1 MTHQVDTL
9 EERALLSASAVLL
22 GSELRI
28 LTNADE
34 SIAFQLNANDP
45 TQAEILING
54 EVFEGAPTL
63 LVTSFSSL
71 LIEAGELD
79 NTINLATLSVATYTN
94 LTSIRVFSGDGHD
107 TITASPDIPTEIT
120 AGDGHDTITG
130 GGANDTIFG
139 EDGDDVILGGD
150 GDDSIDAG
158 DGEDVV
164 SGEGG
169 NDEIQGDDGNDTI
182 SGGDGDDT
190 IFGHDGADSLDGDAG
205 LDVIFG
211 DLGDDVVNGG
221 DDNDRIFG
229 GAGADILDGGN
240 GDDVING
247 QGGPDLIMG
256 SAGNDFLYGSG
267 GPDTILGGDGND
279 FSRGDAGMDML
290 IGGAGDDVQLGGSA
304 NDFIVGEAGADH
316 SFGNAGDDTILG
328 GDGADTLDGG
338 TGNDLIDNSLLF
350 RPPITV
356 NNVQLNEGS
365 GGVQT
370 DFVFSLS
377 LPAPALAPVMVDFA
391 TVDDTA
397 IAGEDY
403 VARSGKAVFDIGVQ
417 TVTVTV
423 PVIGDDVIEST
434 EAFFLEI
441 SNPVGG
447 SLNNTMGVGQIV
459 NDDGIIAPGL
469 NVTATIDPGVLTT
482 TVVGSSGGIT
492 VNNMNLS
499 ANMGFQGELSGGT
512 FTAGTGAPYGLTG
525 GGIILSTGDVA
536 DYASGPD
543 TTSQT
548 TSFGVQATPAQELLL
563 DPITGGMF
571 DHNDVTQLDIDF
583 DLQPGFDTLFFE
595 LVFGSE
601 EFPVLVGSSFI
612 DGFAIY
618 LNGTNIANFNGSP
631 VNIDHPDFAAI
642 SGTELNGVLAPNGM
656 PKLTFS
662 ALLSDGQTGNTIT
675 FIIADT
681 TDTSLDSTVYIA
693 SLGGTPPGTTV
704 VPPPPTLPL
713 VETVPTTIVGGT
725 GDDTI
730 FGGGS
735 DDFVDGG
742 TGNDTI
748 STFAGND
755 TVFGGGGNDTV
766 DGGAGQ
772 DLLVGN
778 GGSDFLDGGAGADTF
793 LWREKDF
800 RVTVAGGD
808 GNDNVIVQGGRSGGI
823 YSVDS
828 VGSDLTVSLGN
839 SLLTIQPTVE
849 SINLNLGNGSDTVT
863 LGNLSAAGLT
873 ELRFNGQNGD
883 DRIDF
888 SGATLLGNVVLIA
901 DGGAGNDIILGST
914 GNDYLIGGEGD
925 DSISGG
931 DGNDRI
937 EGGNGADL
945 LNGQGGD
952 DQLFGEAG
960 NDVITGG
967 DGDDVASGG
976 LDNDAIDGGN
986 GNDTLRGNFGDDL
999 VVGSFGD
1006 DSIDGGLGRDTVV
1019 GGAGNDRLD
1028 GGHND
1033 DTVLGNG
1040 GDDLLFG
1047 NDGNDF
1053 ANGGSGNDT
1062 INGGDGNDILIG
1074 GDGDDLIGGF
1084 DGSDLLS
1091 GDGGNDTLAGG
1102 DADDTLLGGDGDD
1115 VLLGEQGA
1123 DSLNG
1128 NAGSNI
1134 GNVGEGTDVSAVS
1147 VSLDNSLVLSQSL
1160 LDALNGL

>member
-9 EERALLSASAVLL
+9 EERALLSASVVLL

-28 LTNADE
+28 LTNANE
-34 SIAFQLNANDP
+34 SIAFQQNAVDP

-54 EVFEGAPTL
+54 VVFEGAPTL
-63 LVTSFSSL
+63 LVTDFDSL

-79 NTINLATLSVATYTN
+79 NTINLSTLSVGIYTN
-94 LTSIRVFSGDGHD
+94 LASIRVTSGDGND
-107 TITASPDIPTEIT
+107 TITASPDIPTEIL
-120 AGDGHDTITG
+120 AGDGADTITG

-139 EDGDDVILGGD
+139 EDGNDSILGVD
-150 GDDSIDAG
+150 VNDSIDAG
-158 DGEDVV
+158 DGDDLV

-182 SGGDGDDT
+182 SGGDGDDL
-190 IFGHDGADSLDGDAG
+190 IFGHDGDDLLNGDAG
-205 LDVIFG
+205 LDVIFADLGNDVANGG
-211 DLGDDVVNGG
+211 DDDDRVFGGGGADVLDGGLGDDVVNG
-221 DDNDRIFG
+221 
-229 GAGADILDGGN
+229 
-240 GDDVING
+240 
-247 QGGPDLIMG
+247 QGGPDSILG
-256 SAGNDFLYGSG
+256 GDGNDSLYGSG
-267 GPDTILGGDGND
+267 GPDTILGGDGDD
-279 FSRGDAGMDML
+279 FASGDAGMDML

-316 SFGNAGDDTILG
+316 SFGNAGADTILG

-356 NNVQLNEGS
+356 NNVQMNEGS

-377 LPAPALAPVMVDFA
+377 LPAPALAPVMVDFT

-397 IAGEDY
+397 IAGEDF
-403 VARSGKAVFDIGVQ
+403 VATSGTAVFDIGVQ
-417 TVTVTV
+417 SVTVTV
-423 PVIGDDVIEST
+423 PVIGDDLVESS
-434 EAFFLEI
+434 EMFFLEI

-447 SLNNTMGVGQIV
+447 SLNNTQGVGQII
-459 NDDGIIAPGL
+459 NDDGIISPGL
-469 NVTATIDPGVLTT
+469 NVTPTIDPGVLTA
-482 TVVGSSGGIT
+482 TVVGTSGGIT
-492 VNNMNLS
+492 VNSMNLS
-499 ANMGFQGELSGGT
+499 ANSGFQGELSGGT
-512 FTAGTGAPYGLTG
+512 FTAGAGAPYGFTG
-525 GGIILSTGDVA
+525 GGIILSSGDVA
-536 DYASGPD
+536 DYASGPN
-543 TTSQT
+543 TTTQS
-548 TSFGVQATPAQELLL
+548 TSFVVAATPAQELLL
-563 DPITGGMF
+563 DLVTGGMF

-601 EFPVLVGSSFI
+601 EFPVFVGSSFI

-618 LNGTNIANFNGSP
+618 LNGTNIATFNGSP
-631 VNIDHPDFAAI
+631 VNINHPDFAAI
-642 SGTELNGVLAPNGM
+642 PGTELNGVLAPNGI

-662 ALLSDGQTGNTIT
+662 APLTDGQTGNTIT

-681 TDTSLDSTVYIA
+681 SDTSLDSTVYIA
-693 SLGGTPPGTTV
+693 SLGGTLPGTPV
-704 VPPPPTLPL
+704 ALPPPPLPM
-713 VETVPTTIVGGT
+713 VETVPTTIVGGS

-742 TGNDTI
+742 IGNDTI
-748 STFAGND
+748 TTFAGND
-755 TVFGGGGNDTV
+755 IVFGGGGNDTV

-772 DLLVGN
+772 DMLVGN
-778 GGSDFLDGGAGADTF
+778 GGSDFLDGGADADTF

-800 RVTVAGGD
+800 RVTVAGSD
-808 GNDNVIVQGGRSGGI
+808 GSDNVIVQGGRSGGI

-849 SINLNLGNGSDTVT
+849 SINLNLGNGSDTLT
-863 LGNLSAAGLT
+863 LGDLSAAGLT

-883 DRIDF
+883 DRIDL
-888 SGATLLGNVVLIA
+888 SGATLLGNVVLVA
-901 DGGAGNDIILGST
+901 DGGDGNDIILGST
-914 GNDYLIGGEGD
+914 GNDYLIGGDGD
-925 DSISGG
+925 DSLSGG
-931 DGNDRI
+931 DGDDRL

-945 LNGQGGD
+945 LNGQGGND
-952 DQLFGEAG
+952 DLNGEDG

-976 LDNDAIDGGN
+976 LGNDAIDGEN

-1006 DSIDGGLGRDTVV
+1006 DSVDGGLGRDSVV
-1019 GGAGNDRLD
+1019 GGAGNDRVD
-1028 GGHND
+1028 GGFND

-1053 ANGGSGNDT
+1053 VNGGTGNDT
-1062 INGGDGNDILIG
+1062 LNGGDGDDIVKG

-1084 DGSDLLS
+1084 DGSDQLS
-1091 GDGGNDTLAGG
+1091 GEAGNDTLSGG
-1102 DADDTLLGGDGDD
+1102 DAGDTLLGGDGDD
-1115 VLLGEQGA
+1115 ILLGEQGP
-1123 DSLNG
+1123 DLLNG
-1128 NAGSNI
+1128 NAGADT
-1134 GNVGEGTDVSAVS
+1134 GNVGEGTDVSAVD
-1147 VSLDNSLVLSQSL
+1147 VDLDSSLVLSQSL